1 MSHLKTKISVFSIH
15 PMYPS
20 ALFACP
26 SSRQNV
32 TETKVKTGIHHFC
45 LKHIL
50 FPCLNKAQRT
60 ALQSLTPPKPHQL
73 CSCLHTT
80 CPWWQGHREFWLAQ
94 FKPSSFFV
102 NLRLA
107 GRVCAGANAQPAQA
121 VGGVLAYPAT
131 RVFSPLASGLGVT
144 WLGRGSLWS
153 RMVPSGPETWSGW
166 LE

>member
-45 LKHIL
+45 RKHFL

-60 ALQSLTPPKPHQL
+60 APQSLTPPKPHQL

-94 FKPSSFFV
+94 FKPSSFFSSPTIGWQSV
-102 NLRLA
+102 RRSKRPA
-107 GRVCAGANAQPAQA
+107 GPGSGRC
-121 VGGVLAYPAT
+121 VGL
-131 RVFSPLASGLGVT
+131 S
-144 WLGRGSLWS
+144 WD
-153 RMVPSGPETWSGW
+153 
-166 LE
+166 